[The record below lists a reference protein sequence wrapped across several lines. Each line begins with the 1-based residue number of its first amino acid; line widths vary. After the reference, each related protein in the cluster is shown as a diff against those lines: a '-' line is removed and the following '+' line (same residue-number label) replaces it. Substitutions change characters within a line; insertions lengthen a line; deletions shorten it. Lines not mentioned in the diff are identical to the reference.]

1 MKYSILLLLGVT
13 LCINNLHSQESPDE
27 PPETQKNNQV
37 INPDTEIENLE
48 NDGSLIIKAS
58 GFKPKP
64 VPFFYSASSETTYN
78 INSKGWSSNTTV
90 EFKKVQGQAKIFSLG
105 LAGNGNI
112 KTVSGQGILDWAI
125 RQSVKDGKT
134 TKTLEITVGKIEGT
148 LTANIISNDEWKS
161 LPNEFDLLTINP
173 GDAIGFASILN
184 LNSDQ
189 SVDLYIKNAVGLV
202 PIEILQNAKNQKR
215 F

>member
-1 MKYSILLLLGVT
+1 M
-13 LCINNLHSQESPDE
+13 NNLHSQESPDGT
-27 PPETQKNNQV
+27 PEAQKNNQV
-37 INPDTEIENLE
+37 IDPDTKIENLE

-90 EFKKVQGQAKIFSLG
+90 EFKKVQGQAKLFSLG

-125 RQSVKDGKT
+125 R
-134 TKTLEITVGKIEGT
+134 
-148 LTANIISNDEWKS
+148 
-161 LPNEFDLLTINP
+161 
-173 GDAIGFASILN
+173 
-184 LNSDQ
+184 
-189 SVDLYIKNAVGLV
+189 
-202 PIEILQNAKNQKR
+202 
-215 F
+215 